1 MARIKY
7 YNPETGKWE
16 YADLSFVV
24 GGNASGGNV
33 DEQLSAL
40 IDTDMLPAVHDVN
53 GAILTDENG
62 NIILRY

>member
-7 YNPETGKWE
+7 YNPKTGKWE
-16 YADLSFVV
+16 YADSQYNV
-24 GGNASGGNV
+24 GSGGNV
-33 DEQLSAL
+33 DQESQIAML
-40 IDTDMLPAVHDVN
+40 IEVDMLPAVYDTN